1 MLSKTQSIDLAQTHF
16 TLKLTALVGG
26 RNISDRKAPAA
37 GTPTRNP
44 DFFETKRP
52 LWARPTEILACI
64 FNKGNR

>member
-44 DFFETKRP
+44 DFLET
-52 LWARPTEILACI
+52 
-64 FNKGNR
+64 